1 MHLLTRLNAQN
12 VCTLGIKWRLARLW
26 WWWQST
32 AVVCLLCAFLQTSN
46 ALMGSSYTL
55 RLLFSCVIC
64 EWAFDKVL
72 NRAEKMTGKKKQEN
86 GGIFNVRKNFVQL
99 KLRSLR
105 SSLERKKKIKQAA
118 SRESSCKEN
127 CQRVF
132 FFFNSSLTGL
142 SSSFSVLYLPSFKKK
157 KMNEKNS
164 CVLCNTIKDRHWLT
178 PSKGKGI

>member
-1 MHLLTRLNAQN
+1 MCVLSESSGDWPVCGGGGRAQQLF
-12 VCTLGIKWRLARLW
+12 VCFARFSKQATPWWDRRIHSDYFFLVSFVNEPLIRYWIEPKRWR
-26 WWWQST
+26 
-32 AVVCLLCAFLQTSN
+32 
-46 ALMGSSYTL
+46 
-55 RLLFSCVIC
+55 
-64 EWAFDKVL
+64 E
-72 NRAEKMTGKKKQEN
+72 KKKQEN

-132 FFFNSSLTGL
+132 SFNSSLTGL

-157 KMNEKNS
+157 KMNEKKS
-164 CVLCNTIKDRHWLT
+164 CVLCNTIKDRHWLN
-178 PSKGKGI
+178 